1 MPVRR
6 SSLVLGILTSLLL
19 VQGVVA
25 HADTSPSTSPPAHV
39 LPAKVVPANA
49 QAADACLAAKN
60 VWVLVE
66 DEAGTQSG
74 GCATEFGTGL
84 QALRS
89 AGFTVTGDSFITAI
103 NGHPASPSGTYYWSY
118 WSGTTAGDD
127 IAWSFSQVGA
137 SQSTPVP
144 GTVQGWHFVNWQSGP
159 ATPPVWPMQ
168 PAVVE
173 PPRVATPITGVLG
186 DHTGDGIADVYAVD
200 ARGRLQIHAGS
211 TTGKLT
217 YLGQVG
223 TGWSGMDYITQ
234 VADVDG
240 DGRSDLL
247 ARRTGDD
254 SLWLYRATGNGY
266 LSTWKQV
273 GKNWGSMDMIVP
285 VGSLDGGPTQYV
297 VARRATDGALFRY
310 VLTRD
315 GLSSIAHVGTNW
327 NGMQQLLSVGDFTG
341 DGRSDLL
348 AIRGD
353 GTLWMYAGAA
363 GANIASGK
371 QVGRNW
377 QGFVLA
383 FSPGDLS
390 GDRRGDLVGK
400 RGDGEVFTYAN
411 NLGRWGTA
419 RQILSGAQ
427 AYTLMA

>member
-1 MPVRR
+1 MRQRNV
-6 SSLVLGILTSLLL
+6 SLVVGTITSILMIVGL
-19 VQGVVA
+19 VAPATPAAG
-25 HADTSPSTSPPAHV
+25 HSPA
-39 LPAKVVPANA
+39 LPMSGPTTKPGL
-49 QAADACLAAKN
+49 AADDCLAQQN
-60 VWVLVE
+60 VWVVVQNDLG
-66 DEAGTQSG
+66 DQTG
-74 GCATEFGTGL
+74 GCATQFGNGI

-89 AGFTVTGDSFITAI
+89 AGFDVTGEDFITHIDGYPTGAM
-103 NGHPASPSGTYYWSY
+103 GDFFWSY
-118 WSGTTAGDD
+118 WNGTQDAAQVNWTLSGL
-127 IAWSFSQVGA
+127 GA
-137 SQSTPVP
+137 HLSTPQPGTIEGWRFVNWKSGPAVPPTWTPPVKQPPRVSTPV
-144 GTVQGWHFVNWQSGP
+144 T
-159 ATPPVWPMQ
+159 
-168 PAVVE
+168 
-173 PPRVATPITGVLG
+173 RVLG
-186 DHTGDGIADVYAVD
+186 DHTGDGIADVFAVD
-200 ARGRLQIHAGS
+200 EQGRLQVYAGS
-211 TTGKLT
+211 ATGSLT
-217 YLGQVG
+217 HLGQVG

-247 ARRTGDD
+247 ARRSSDN
-254 SLWLYRATGNGY
+254 SLWLFRATGNGY
-266 LSTWKQV
+266 LSSWKQV

-285 VGSLDGGPTQYV
+285 VGSLDGGSTQYV

-310 VLTRD
+310 VMTAD
-315 GLSSIAHVGTNW
+315 GLSQIAHIGKNW

-348 AIRGD
+348 AIRDD
-353 GTLWMYAGAA
+353 GTLWMYSGTATAS
-363 GANIASGK
+363 IASGK
-371 QVGRNW
+371 KVGQGW